1 VKFLVAVD
9 GSKESMR
16 ALDHAITIADGLGAS
31 LTVVHAVEPEVYSEG
46 GDAPITSLSEAER
59 RLVVEAV
66 EDAEGRGQNVLDDAA
81 ERATEAGVTVE
92 TELLYGDPLAVLPS
106 FLEREQFDGVF
117 VGHRG
122 YSKRYE
128 GLLGSV
134 AKGLVER
141 SPVPVTVVR

>member
-1 VKFLVAVD
+1 MQFLVAVD
-9 GSKESMR
+9 GSRESNR
-16 ALDHAITIADGLGAS
+16 ALDYAARLAAGLDAS
-31 LTVVHAVEPEVYSEG
+31 LTVVHAVEPAVYSEG
-46 GDAPITSLSEAER
+46 GDAPITSLGEAER

-66 EDAEGRGQNVLDDAA
+66 TDAEDRGQRILDDAV
-81 ERATEAGVTVE
+81 ERLDVDIKATTD
-92 TELLYGDPLAVLPS
+92 LLYGDPLVVIPS

>member
-1 VKFLVAVD
+1 MKFLVAVD
-9 GSKESMR
+9 GSKESTR

-66 EDAEGRGQNVLDDAA
+66 TDAEDRAQRVLDDAEA
-81 ERATEAGVTVE
+81 RIANAGVDVE
-92 TELLYGDPLAVLPS
+92 SELLYGDPMAVIPS
-106 FLEREQFDGVF
+106 YLERVSFEGVF

-122 YSKRYE
+122 FSKRYE

>member
-9 GSKESMR
+9 GSKESHR
-16 ALDHAITIADGLGAS
+16 ALDYATTIAAGLDAS
-31 LTVVHAVEPEVYSEG
+31 LTVVHAVEPDVYSEG
-46 GDAPITSLSEAER
+46 GDAPITSLSDAER
-59 RLVVEAV
+59 RLIVEAV
-66 EDAEGRGQNVLDDAA
+66 TDAEDRGQRILDDAV
-81 ERATEAGVTVE
+81 EHIDVDVKATTD
-92 TELLYGDPLAVLPS
+92 LLYGDPLVVIPA
-106 FLEREQFDGVF
+106 FLEHEQFDGVF